1 MKCRSRIPIVALF
14 VVVLGATASAQSEV
28 RKRTIVVNGHTGEA
42 LVYRI
47 DGRSFIELEALAQ
60 IGNGSLSFRGTEIH
74 LTLPT
79 AAAVPGAAATAAA
92 ESRMSTEFMAAA
104 IRDLALIKD
113 WHTTLAQAVQRG
125 IPGDGSRLVV
135 FRDRA
140 AEGLRLATV
149 AAANS
154 ADRNALQ
161 LLSNHFTQVDNWTR
175 KLVQERKT
183 MSTGKYAISNAL
195 DNDPEYQQIASCS
208 EFLGKTLP
216 GGQFEDNASCH

>member
-1 MKCRSRIPIVALF
+1 MTSLMFVAMALC
-14 VVVLGATASAQSEV
+14 QSEV
-28 RKRTIVVNGHTGEA
+28 QKRTINVNGHTGEA

-47 DGRSFIELEALAQ
+47 DGQSFIALEALAQ
-60 IGNGSLSFRGTEIH
+60 IGNGSLNFQGAEIH

-79 AAAVPGAAATAAA
+79 AAAVPAVAATAVA

-104 IRDLALIKD
+104 IRDLAIIKD
-113 WHTTLAQAVQRG
+113 WHATLALAVQRG
-125 IPGDGSRLVV
+125 IPGDGSRLTV

-140 AEGLRLATV
+140 AEGLRLATI
-149 AAANS
+149 AATNS
-154 ADRNALQ
+154 DDRSALQ

-183 MSTGKYAISNAL
+183 MNTGKYAISNAL
-195 DNDPEYQQIASCS
+195 DNDPEYQQLASCS